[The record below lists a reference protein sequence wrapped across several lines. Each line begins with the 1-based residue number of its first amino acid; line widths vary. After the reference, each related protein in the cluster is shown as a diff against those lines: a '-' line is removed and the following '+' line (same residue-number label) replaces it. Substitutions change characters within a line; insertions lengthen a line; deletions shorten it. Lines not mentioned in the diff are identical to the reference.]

1 MAATRVGI
9 GIELAEEGGEGGA
22 TTTNPNPNPNRGRG
36 LSLARLECGQRQS
49 RCSGALPLAAPAP
62 LRIELW
68 LLDYF
73 PEKTRTAAAS
83 CVFLYLLYVPAV
95 IFGAPP
101 PLTNDCG
108 ASERVWETGW
118 RAGSCV
124 RRCLLLLCL
133 DLLTPYLGF
142 VVVRVLRSPAS
153 RPAQRRL
160 SGAAAC
166 AAAAPL
172 RCVAFTSPTTSDTQA
187 AHPEST
193 LAPGVMVPRSRR

>member
-1 MAATRVGI
+1 MWV
-9 GIELAEEGGEGGA
+9 E
-22 TTTNPNPNPNRGRG
+22 
-36 LSLARLECGQRQS
+36 
-49 RCSGALPLAAPAP
+49 ALRSKKRIFFILKCKKYYASSHVQVAPVLLAAAPGPAC
-62 LRIELW
+62 
-68 LLDYF
+68 Y
-73 PEKTRTAAAS
+73 
-83 CVFLYLLYVPAV
+83 
-95 IFGAPP
+95 
-101 PLTNDCG
+101 DCG

-133 DLLTPYLGF
+133 ALLSPYLGF